1 MLATYELEM
10 TTLGMRDLQST
21 WGIHKS
27 QVSFALPEGT
37 EITTQLSNLPSRKNP
52 NFVSHSLSLSLSL
65 SFFLSV
71 SLFIQD
77 LSAHLYFTTQ
87 KNIKMSLNPV
97 LAQD

>member
-65 SFFLSV
+65 SFFLSFCV
-71 SLFIQD
+71 SLYSGSICTS
-77 LSAHLYFTTQ
+77 LLYYT
-87 KNIKMSLNPV
+87 KKH
-97 LAQD
+97 